1 MTLFFQSKKKFLAL
15 ALLCLAGSESM
26 LAVSQ
31 TLPGLADMSCQLFW
45 ISDQRKILISV
56 LLFCSSTCFRQCIS
70 SQIVA
75 TAVCHTDAY
84 TLSGADP
91 EGCFPVILG
100 HEGAG
105 IVESVGEGV
114 TKVKPGKK
122 ISYQFSAF
130 LKSVTLLQGQLPNWA
145 TEMLYC
151 RN

>member
-1 MTLFFQSKKKFLAL
+1 M
-15 ALLCLAGSESM
+15 
-26 LAVSQ
+26 
-31 TLPGLADMSCQLFW
+31 
-45 ISDQRKILISV
+45 
-56 LLFCSSTCFRQCIS
+56 LLFCSSGCLRLSIS

-114 TKVKPGKK
+114 TKVKKGKK
-122 ISYQFSAF
+122 IPYKFSAF
-130 LKSVTLLQGQLPNWA
+130 LDGVTLFEDQLSNWA

-151 RN
+151 RS

>member
-1 MTLFFQSKKKFLAL
+1 MSWHSCA
-15 ALLCLAGSESM
+15 
-26 LAVSQ
+26 
-31 TLPGLADMSCQLFW
+31 LPGVKVGWPYHKRCQDWQICPGNCSEFLTKGKYL
-45 ISDQRKILISV
+45 DLCYYSV
-56 LLFCSSTCFRQCIS
+56 LQGASEYVFL
-70 SQIVA
+70 QIVA

-122 ISYQFSAF
+122 MSCRFSAF
-130 LKSVTLLQGQLPNWA
+130 LTSVTLLQGQLSNWA

-151 RN
+151 RS